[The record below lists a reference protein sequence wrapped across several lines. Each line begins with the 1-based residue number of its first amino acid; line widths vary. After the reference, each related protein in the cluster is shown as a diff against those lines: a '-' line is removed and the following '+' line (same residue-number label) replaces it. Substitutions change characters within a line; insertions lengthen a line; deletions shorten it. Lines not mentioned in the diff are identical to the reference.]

1 MNTTETTP
9 TPITIIKGVSF
20 LSLQEGSNYVKVE
33 LPRGLTAHFH
43 AHGEMTRIVI
53 SGEGCGDLST
63 YRLPTVKAMSVV
75 AYAIAYPDSFLSGC
89 RAFLTQE

>member
-1 MNTTETTP
+1 MTTTHTTP
-9 TPITIIKGVSF
+9 VTIIKGVSF

-43 AHGEMTRIVI
+43 SHAEETRIVI
-53 SGEGCGDLST
+53 SGEGCGDISK
-63 YRLPTVKAMSVV
+63 YRIPTVKAMSII
-75 AYAIAYPDSFLSGC
+75 AYAIAHPDSFVSGC